1 MDCEQMERV
10 SQLIDGE
17 LTDEE
22 AAAMSVHLAACQI
35 CSQAHADF
43 LRMRNEITVD
53 DFQLEPFAKER
64 ALRDV
69 RASLNPPI
77 WRKRISVPVPTMAV
91 LLIALVGSV
100 LWSLMR
106 FSRVPADQGVNVKRV
121 TPYPYRQSQDVFDLS
136 RFDHGDRV
144 AIQKIKRVS
153 SVNQ

>member
-22 AAAMSVHLAACQI
+22 AATTSRHLAACQI
-35 CSQAHADF
+35 CSQAQADF
-43 LRMRNEITVD
+43 LRLRHEIKVH
-53 DFQLEPFAKER
+53 DFKLEPFAKER
-64 ALRDV
+64 VLRDV

-77 WRKRISVPVPTMAV
+77 WRRRISVPVPAIAL
-91 LLIALVGSV
+91 LLIALVIIV

-106 FSRVPADQGVNVKRV
+106 FSRVPASQEVNVKRV
-121 TPYPYRQSQDVFDLS
+121 STDRHSQDVFDLS

-144 AIQKIKRVS
+144 AIRKIKRVAA
-153 SVNQ
+153 VNQ